1 MAEMTASFEW
11 YGKNLPIPAEPH
23 LIPRP
28 HITVMLNKKLVNDPL
43 KVADELVDGLIE
55 AYDGECVKAGRR
67 SIVKA
72 SIPQGK
78 VALLVGGGSGHEP
91 IYHGLVG
98 RNLADGAACGDIFA
112 APTPDVVLEATR
124 AVNRGNGV
132 LYLYGNYAG
141 DVMNFDIGSEDARD
155 EGIDV
160 RTVLIWDDVCS
171 APVTQKQK
179 RRGVAGLV
187 PIVKLVGAASQTVK
201 TLGDLERIARKAV
214 LNTRSVGVSMS
225 PGSIPAT
232 GKPTFDIDPDK
243 IGLGMGIHGEPGVA
257 EIPMTT
263 ADDLTGKMLELI
275 FKDYLDDSDVEELR
289 EGDEIIFF
297 VNSLGATTMMECL
310 IALRK
315 AKQILTAK
323 GIKVYDTIVGP
334 LVTCQEMSGISFS
347 VTRLDAELKGYWNL
361 PCESV
366 CYSKMETLG
375 ASPAGAMPA
384 PAAAV
389 ASGPGLDAHQVQ
401 EMLRQVASRIIASE
415 PILTDADRALGDGDH
430 GIGMQRGMEAAIEAL
445 SGRTFATVDE
455 PFTEMGKAMMA
466 SMGGASGVVFGTLF
480 RAAGRELKG
489 RATMDATGLAVS
501 LQSAVESIQQRG
513 GAKPGDKTMLDAL
526 DPAARRA
533 AGVVHLPVADA
544 LKEVSAAATA
554 GMEAS
559 RDLIATMGR
568 AKTLGERS
576 IGHPDAGAVSISIIF
591 QAMRDFANQ

>member
-1 MAEMTASFEW
+1 
-11 YGKNLPIPAEPH
+11 
-23 LIPRP
+23 
-28 HITVMLNKKLVNDPL
+28 MLNKKLVNDPL
-43 KVADELVDGLIE
+43 KVADELLDGLVE
-55 AYDGECVKAGRR
+55 AYDGECVKVGRR
-67 SIVKA
+67 SIVKT
-72 SIPQGK
+72 SIPHGK

-112 APTPDVVLEATR
+112 APTPDIVLEATR

-171 APVTQKQK
+171 APPTSKSK

-201 TLGDLERIARKAV
+201 SLADLERIALKAV
-214 LNTRSVGVSMS
+214 LHTRSVGVSMS

-232 GKPTFDIDPDK
+232 GKPTFDIDPNK

-263 ADDLTGKMLELI
+263 ADDLTGKMLDLI
-275 FKDYLDDSDVEELR
+275 FKDFTEDGEVEELR
-289 EGDEIIFF
+289 AGDEIIFF

-315 AKQILTAK
+315 AKQLLNAR
-323 GIKVYDTIVGP
+323 GIRVYDTIVGP
-334 LVTCQEMSGISFS
+334 LVTCQEMSGLSFS
-347 VTRLDAELKGYWNL
+347 VTKLDAELKGYWNL

-366 CYSKMETLG
+366 CYSKMETPG
-375 ASPAGAMPA
+375 AVAVSAPA
-384 PAAAV
+384 PAAAAV
-389 ASGPGLDAHQVQ
+389 PSGPGLGVNEVH
-401 EMLRQVASRIIASE
+401 EMLRQVALRIIAAE

-430 GIGMQRGMEAAIEAL
+430 GLGMQRGMEAVLEAL
-445 SGRTFATVDE
+445 GGRSFATVDE
-455 PFTEMGKAMMA
+455 PFTEMGRAMMS

-480 RAAGRELKG
+480 RSAGRELKG
-489 RATMDATGLAVS
+489 RSVLDAAGLAVS
-501 LQSAVESIQQRG
+501 LQAAVESIQQRG

-533 AGVVHLPVADA
+533 AEVVSLPLTEA
-544 LKEVSAAATA
+544 LKAVSDAATA

-559 RDLIATMGR
+559 RNLIATMGR

-576 IGHPDAGAVSISIIF
+576 IGHPDAGAVSIAIIF
-591 QAMRDFANQ
+591 QAMRDYANQ